1 MRQKLT
7 ADEMMMSVQI
17 KGGPG
22 SGIRGHQTGRDHT
35 DDSVQQQDSLRFGIP
50 SPRNAQELHERL
62 QSSVS
67 KIQSLHRGRTI
78 VPSES
83 IDAVEESQRAVSNG
97 DKRSHLRAQSLNL
110 AAAQSQR
117 LTKIPGLAAAHIQL
131 ASHHAQAA
139 RSANP

>member
-7 ADEMMMSVQI
+7 VDEMTMSVQL

-22 SGIRGHQTGRDHT
+22 SGISGHRTDRESSENTITHT
-35 DDSVQQQDSLRFGIP
+35 DNLRFGIP
-50 SPRNAQELHERL
+50 SPRNAQELSERL
-62 QSSVS
+62 DSSVS

-78 VPSES
+78 VPPES
-83 IDAVEESQRAVSNG
+83 IDAVEESQRAIGNG

-139 RSANP
+139 RSAE